1 VLLTTN
7 VVASP
12 ADFAFTTEHLQ
23 VRGPT
28 TWNAWCGRATTQQ
41 RRSYLKQITLTLR
54 RVAALTAITLSL
66 TSCAFTGQ
74 GAQQSSTDADE
85 TDSAPTL
92 PPVSAFEVAEDE
104 PAPEVKRTAVRFLE
118 AAFNYE
124 EGNGTPDAARERL
137 EAAGDPYST
146 DQPDIPLLF
155 ADAAAAAQI
164 VYPQLG
170 GLTEDSAS
178 VMTVIDFATLRGR
191 ELSKQTRTVDVRLE
205 QREHGWTVTEITSDG
220 GAPPETDTTPSD
232 PAERVL
238 ASDRI
243 ELPDSARW
251 DILDGGIDDRT
262 LEMMLTLS
270 AEHTI
275 SVAVLSTGHPVDV
288 FNSDSVSNHIHGR
301 AVDIWAVDGV
311 SVSDMRSQEGTNPA
325 RVLMELSLAEGATE
339 VGGPWALS
347 TSAGAS
353 FTDAVHLDHLHI
365 GFKQ

>member
-1 VLLTTN
+1 MRSTT
-7 VVASP
+7 A
-12 ADFAFTTEHLQ
+12 
-23 VRGPT
+23 
-28 TWNAWCGRATTQQ
+28 QQ
-41 RRSYLKQITLTLR
+41 PKSYLGQITLTLR
-54 RVAALTAITLSL
+54 RVAALAAITLSL
-66 TSCAFTGQ
+66 TSCAFAGQ

-85 TDSAPTL
+85 TDSTSAL
-92 PPVSAFEVAEDE
+92 PPVSAFEVAGDE
-104 PAPEVKRTAVRFLE
+104 PAPEVKQTAVRFLE

-124 EGNGTPDAARERL
+124 EGNGTPEAARKRL
-137 EAAGDPYST
+137 EAADVLHNA
-146 DQPDIPLLF
+146 DQLDIPLLF
-155 ADAAAAAQI
+155 ADAAAATQI

-170 GLTEDSAS
+170 GLTEDRAS
-178 VMTVIDFATLRGR
+178 VMTVIDFTTLRGP
-191 ELSKQTRTVDVRLE
+191 ELSQQVRTVDVRLE
-205 QREHGWTVTEITSDG
+205 QSEHGWTVTEIASDG

-232 PAERVL
+232 SAERVL

-251 DILDGGIDDRT
+251 DILDGSIDDQI
-262 LEMMLTLS
+262 LEVMLTLS

-275 SVAVLSTGHPVDV
+275 SVAVLSTGHPVNV

-311 SVSDMRSQEGTNPA
+311 SVSDLRSQEGTNPA

-339 VGGPWALS
+339 VGGPWAIS

-353 FTDAVHLDHLHI
+353 FTDTVHLDHLHI